1 MMQSRKCEHVLQKT
15 DLPTLGVKLPKRSDL
30 PKETKPWSDV
40 KLPVDILLLTL
51 EDCEFLSCYVHLRN
65 TYKSYHKDLGFV
77 FFGTMGECGE
87 EQLKVALIRC
97 SEGSSCPDYSQ
108 ITIRNP
114 VIQLRPKAVFSVGYF
129 VSLDTEDT
137 KLGDVL
143 LFSRITVN
151 DLGTTTT
158 RDLSNLLRQSADGWN
173 SPFLNRDD
181 SRKVLS
187 NIDPVRS
194 KRKRSTSGVIA
205 SRIEGKVGSFS
216 ILSYFSR
223 TTTTT
228 TTNVIRNTSTIQ

>member
-1 MMQSRKCEHVLQKT
+1 MESRKCESVLQKT
-15 DLPTLGVKLPKRSDL
+15 DLPTFGVKLSKRSDL

-51 EDCEFLSCYVHLRN
+51 EDCNFLSCCMHLRN

-97 SEGSSCPDYSQ
+97 CKGSSCPDYSQ
-108 ITIRNP
+108 ITIRNA
-114 VIQLRPKAVFSVGYF
+114 VMQLRPKAVFSVSYC
-129 VSLDTEDT
+129 VSLDPEDT

-143 LFSRITVN
+143 VFSRITVN
-151 DLGTTTT
+151 DLGTTAT
-158 RDLSNLLRQSADGWN
+158 RDLSNLLRQSADGRN
-173 SPFLNRDD
+173 SPFLDRDD
-181 SRKVLS
+181 NSKFLS
-187 NIDPVRS
+187 NVDPVIRS
-194 KRKRSTSGVIA
+194 KRERSGSGVIA
-205 SRIEGKVGSFS
+205 SRKEGKLESFS

-228 TTNVIRNTSTIQ
+228 NFSRNTSTLQ